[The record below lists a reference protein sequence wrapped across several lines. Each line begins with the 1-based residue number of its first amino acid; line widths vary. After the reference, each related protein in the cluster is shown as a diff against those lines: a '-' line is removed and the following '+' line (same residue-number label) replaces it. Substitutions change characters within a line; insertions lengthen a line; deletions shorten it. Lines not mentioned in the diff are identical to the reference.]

1 MATFVFDSP
10 VGPLYT
16 EVTANGVRRVDL
28 LSPTRS
34 LRSRDVE
41 EHGRALETGSR
52 GVLTSASEVTK
63 TPHQAEEHVSATERH
78 VLDALATQIDE
89 YFDGSRPDFDLPLD
103 VDTGS
108 DFQRRIWQ
116 TIATIPHGEV
126 LSYAEVAIRAG
137 YPNAFRAVGSA
148 CGANPVALV
157 VPCHRVVASGGKLGG
172 YGGGLEMKV
181 WLLRHEGFV
190 CTAARPDATVRKG
203 SLVGSIAS
211 TND

>member
-1 MATFVFDSP
+1 MASFVFDSP

-16 EVTANGVRRVDL
+16 EVTAKGVRRVDL
-28 LSPTRS
+28 LSP
-34 LRSRDVE
+34 E
-41 EHGRALETGSR
+41 RASGSR
-52 GVLTSASEVTK
+52 TRTYIEPSER
-63 TPHQAEEHVSATERH
+63 QAANDGERAI
-78 VLDALATQIDE
+78 LDALANQIDD
-89 YFDGSRPDFDLPLD
+89 YFDGSRPDFELPLD

-116 TIATIPHGEV
+116 TISNIPHGEV
-126 LSYAEVAIRAG
+126 QSYAEVAIRAG
-137 YPNAFRAVGSA
+137 YPNAFRAVGTA

-190 CTAARPDATVRKG
+190 CSAVRYDATVKRG
-203 SLVGSIAS
+203 TALGV
-211 TND
+211 

>member
-1 MATFVFDSP
+1 MTAYVFDSP

-16 EVTANGVRRVDL
+16 EVTPNGVRRVDL
-28 LSPTRS
+28 LSP
-34 LRSRDVE
+34 E
-41 EHGRALETGSR
+41 RALGSR
-52 GVLTSASEVTK
+52 TRVYIEPTEAPASNSAEREVF
-63 TPHQAEEHVSATERH
+63 
-78 VLDALATQIDE
+78 DALATQIDE

-103 VDTGS
+103 IDTGS
-108 DFQRRIWQ
+108 AFQQRIWQ
-116 TIATIPHGEV
+116 TIASIPHGQV

-137 YPNAFRAVGSA
+137 YPNAFRAVGTA

-190 CTAARPDATVRKG
+190 CSDARPDAAVKRG
-203 SLVGSIAS
+203 SLLGI
-211 TND
+211 